1 MKNNNNNNKIK
12 IDFSLKREIFFVV
25 VGAIIGAIVF
35 VIPKTIFEVVMGM
48 PYYLS
53 WIVFGHVIGVY
64 SSAAIIAGI
73 GIHMVTA
80 ISIGVVIGIFL
91 YKTGILNISKPSNG
105 IIYGIFAGTM
115 VFIIFFIPV
124 YQFVL
129 SPETVNTLQELTQD
143 QKELIESELSSEW
156 LTVLVSSLVTHLI
169 FGITVGLVSSLLSIK
184 FGTRYRC
191 PKCDI
196 SFSRIDSYQK
206 HTELIHG
213 TKPIDL
219 KRILILGGGFAGIKI
234 LQQLQKEFQD
244 NIDIDITI
252 VSRDN
257 FFLFTPMLPEVAASA
272 IETRH
277 ILTPIRSF
285 CKRARFYEANIDS
298 INLEAKEVAIRY
310 NIGKKQSNTL
320 NDKIKLLKY
329 DYLVLALGGET
340 NFFGID
346 SASKNAFTIKTI
358 GDALLLRNH
367 VINMLEQADME
378 YENIELQKSLMTFVV
393 VGGGFSGVETVG
405 ELNDFVRDSVKQ
417 YYHNIDTK
425 YIKIILIN
433 SGSRILPEVS
443 DDLSEFTLKKLEKN
457 GVQIILNNR
466 VKEIVQNYVLLNKGG
481 GDRGEGEEEE
491 TISSHTV
498 IWAGGVKP
506 NKVIIGL
513 TCEHDK
519 SGKIITNENLKV
531 NGYKNTFAL
540 GDCAFIV
547 DRNTGKPYPPTAQ
560 HALRAARIVSN
571 NIINEILYAA
581 KKKMKKKKEEL
592 VFNYKTKGIMAL
604 IGKRNGV
611 GIVFGRKIQGFI
623 GWIFWRLYYLGNLP
637 TTERKLR
644 VMLDW
649 FIDLFFKRDITR
661 LKTLTEKAEEK

>member
-1 MKNNNNNNKIK
+1 MKNYNNKIK
-12 IDFSLKREIFFVV
+12 IDFSLKREVFFVV
-25 VGAIIGAIVF
+25 VGAIIGAIIF
-35 VIPKTIFEVVMGM
+35 VIPKTIFDVAMGM

-53 WIVFGHVIGVY
+53 WLVFGHVIGVY
-64 SSAAIIAGI
+64 SSSTVIIAGI

-105 IIYGIFAGTM
+105 IIYGIFAGTV

-129 SPETVNTLQELTQD
+129 TPETVNTLQEFSD
-143 QKELIESELSSEW
+143 DEKELYEYSELLSSEF
-156 LTVLVSSLVTHLI
+156 LTVLISSLITHLI

-191 PKCDI
+191 PICYI
-196 SFSRIDSYQK
+196 SFGRIDSYQK
-206 HTELIHG
+206 HIELVHG

-310 NIGKKQSNTL
+310 NIGKYSNTL
-320 NDKIKLLKY
+320 NDKIKVLKY
-329 DYLVLALGGET
+329 DYLILALGGET
-340 NFFGID
+340 NFFGIE
-346 SASKNAFTIKTI
+346 SASKNAFTMKTI

-378 YENIELQKSLMTFVV
+378 YENIVLQKSFMTFVV

-417 YYHNIDTK
+417 FYHNIDIK
-425 YIKIILIN
+425 YVKVILVN
-433 SGSRILPEVS
+433 SGPRVLPEVS
-443 DDLSEFTLKKLEKN
+443 DDLSEYTLTKLEKN

-466 VKEIVQNYVLLNKGG
+466 VKEIGLDYVLLNT
-481 GDRGEGEEEE
+481 EEK
-491 TISSHTV
+491 IPSYTV
-498 IWAGGVKP
+498 VWAGGVKP
-506 NKVIIGL
+506 SKVIIGL
-513 TCEHDK
+513 NCEHDK

-531 NGYKNTFAL
+531 NGYKSIFAL

-547 DRNTGKPYPPTAQ
+547 DPNSGKPYPPTAQ
-560 HALRAARIVSN
+560 HALREARIVSN
-571 NIINEILYAA
+571 NIINEIYSN
-581 KKKMKKKKEEL
+581 KKKKKEEL
-592 VFNYKTKGIMAL
+592 VFNYKTKGMMAL

-637 TTERKLR
+637 TTEKKFR

>member
-1 MKNNNNNNKIK
+1 MNNYKKVK
-12 IDFSLKREIFFVV
+12 IDFSLKREIFFVI

-64 SSAAIIAGI
+64 SSNVIVAGI
-73 GIHMVTA
+73 GIHMLTA
-80 ISIGVVIGIFL
+80 ISIGVVVGIFL

-105 IIYGIFAGTM
+105 IIYGIFAGTA

-124 YQFVL
+124 YQFVIT
-129 SPETVNTLQELTQD
+129 PQTIDTIHRMTQNEQEA
-143 QKELIESELSSEW
+143 IEYELSSQ
-156 LTVLVSSLVTHLI
+156 LPTVLIGSLVTHLV
-169 FGITVGLVSSLLSIK
+169 FGITVGLVSSSLSIK

-191 PKCDI
+191 AKCDI
-196 SFSRIDSYQK
+196 SFGRIDSYQK
-206 HTELIHG
+206 HAELIHG
-213 TKPIDL
+213 TKPIEL
-219 KRILILGGGFAGIKI
+219 KRIVILGGGFAGIKI

-244 NIDIDITI
+244 NIDVDITI

-277 ILTPIRSF
+277 IITPIRSF
-285 CKRARFYEANIDS
+285 CKRARFFEAYVDS
-298 INLEAKEVAIRY
+298 IDLQKKHVSIRY
-310 NIGKKQSNTL
+310 NIGKQSIPL
-320 NDKIKLLKY
+320 NDRVKVLKY
-329 DYLVLALGGET
+329 DYLVLALGGDT
-340 NFFGID
+340 NFFDIE

-358 GDALLLRNH
+358 GDALLLRDH

-378 YENIELQKSLMTFVV
+378 YENIELQKRLMTFVV
-393 VGGGFSGVETVG
+393 VGGGFSGIETVG

-417 YYHNIDTK
+417 YYHNIDIK

-443 DDLSEFTLKKLEKN
+443 DDLSDFTLNKLEKN
-457 GVQIILNNR
+457 GVQIILNKR
-466 VKEIVQNYVLLNKGG
+466 VKEIDENYALLN
-481 GDRGEGEEEE
+481 DEER
-491 TISSHTV
+491 IWSNTV

-506 NKVIIGL
+506 NNIISSL
-513 TCEHDK
+513 NCEHDR
-519 SGKIITNENLKV
+519 SGKIITNEYLKV
-531 NGYKNTFAL
+531 NGYTSIFAL
-540 GDCAFIV
+540 GDCAFII
-547 DRNTGKPYPPTAQ
+547 DPNTGKPYPPTAQ
-560 HALRAARIVSN
+560 HALRAAKIASN
-571 NIINEILYAA
+571 NIINEIHS
-581 KKKMKKKKEEL
+581 KKNKKKEEL
-592 VFNYKTKGIMAL
+592 VFNYKTKGMMAL

-611 GIVFGRKIQGFI
+611 GLIFGHKIQGFI
-623 GWIFWRLYYLGNLP
+623 GWIFWRLYYWGNLP

-661 LKTLTEKAEEK
+661 IKTRTEHAEN

>member
-1 MKNNNNNNKIK
+1 MKNYNNKIK
-12 IDFSLKREIFFVV
+12 IDFSLKREVFFVV
-25 VGAIIGAIVF
+25 VGAIIGAIIF
-35 VIPKTIFEVVMGM
+35 VIPKTIFDVSMGM
-48 PYYLS
+48 PYYLF

-64 SSAAIIAGI
+64 SSSTVIIAGI
-73 GIHMVTA
+73 GIHIVTA

-105 IIYGIFAGTM
+105 IIYGIFAGTV

-129 SPETVNTLQELTQD
+129 TPETINTLQEFPD
-143 QKELIESELSSEW
+143 DEKELYEYSELLSSEF
-156 LTVLVSSLVTHLI
+156 LSILISSLITHLI
-169 FGITVGLVSSLLSIK
+169 FGITVGLVSSFLSIK

-191 PKCDI
+191 PICHI
-196 SFSRIDSYQK
+196 SFGRIDSYQK
-206 HTELIHG
+206 HIELVHG

-310 NIGKKQSNTL
+310 DIGKHSNTI
-320 NDKIKLLKY
+320 NDKIKVLKY
-329 DYLVLALGGET
+329 DYLILALGGET
-340 NFFGID
+340 NFFGIE
-346 SASKNAFTIKTI
+346 SASKNAFTMKTI

-378 YENIELQKSLMTFVV
+378 YENIVLQKSLMTFVV

-417 YYHNIDTK
+417 FYHNIDIK
-425 YIKIILIN
+425 YVKVILVN
-433 SGSRILPEVS
+433 SGPRVLPEVS
-443 DDLSEFTLKKLEKN
+443 DDLSEYTLNKLEKN

-466 VKEIVQNYVLLNKGG
+466 VKEIGLDYVLLNT
-481 GDRGEGEEEE
+481 EEK
-491 TISSHTV
+491 IPSYTV
-498 IWAGGVKP
+498 VWAGGVKP
-506 NKVIIGL
+506 SKVIIGL
-513 TCEHDK
+513 NCEHDK

-531 NGYKNTFAL
+531 NGYKSIFAL

-547 DRNTGKPYPPTAQ
+547 DPNSGKPYPPTAQ
-560 HALRAARIVSN
+560 HALREAKIVSN
-571 NIINEILYAA
+571 NIINEIYSN
-581 KKKMKKKKEEL
+581 KKKKKEEL
-592 VFNYKTKGIMAL
+592 VFNYKTKGMMAL

-637 TTERKLR
+637 TTEKKFR

>member
-12 IDFSLKREIFFVV
+12 IDFSLKREIFFVI
-25 VGAIIGAIVF
+25 VGAVIGAIVF

-53 WIVFGHVIGVY
+53 WIVFGHVVGVY

-129 SPETVNTLQELTQD
+129 SPETVNTLQEFTD
-143 QKELIESELSSEW
+143 DEKELIESELSSEW

-206 HTELIHG
+206 HIELVHG

-310 NIGKKQSNTL
+310 NIGKKHSNTL
-320 NDKIKLLKY
+320 NNKIKVLKY
-329 DYLVLALGGET
+329 DYIVLALGGET
-340 NFFGID
+340 NFFDIEC
-346 SASKNAFTIKTI
+346 AYKNAFTIKTI

-378 YENIELQKSLMTFVV
+378 YENTELQKSLMTFVV

-443 DDLSEFTLKKLEKN
+443 EDLSEFTLNKLEKN

-466 VKEIVQNYVLLNKGG
+466 VKEIGQNYVLLNKGG
-481 GDRGEGEEEE
+481 GGEEVEE
-491 TISSHTV
+491 KIPSNTV
-498 IWAGGVKP
+498 VWAGGVKP
-506 NKVIIGL
+506 NKVISSL

-547 DRNTGKPYPPTAQ
+547 DPNTGKPYPPTAQ

>member
-1 MKNNNNNNKIK
+1 MKNYDNNKIK

-25 VGAIIGAIVF
+25 VGAVIGAIVF

-53 WIVFGHVIGVY
+53 WIGFGHVIGVY
-64 SSAAIIAGI
+64 SSAAVIAGI

-105 IIYGIFAGTM
+105 IIYGIFAGTA

-124 YQFVL
+124 YQFIL

-143 QKELIESELSSEW
+143 EKELIESELSSEW
-156 LTVLVSSLVTHLI
+156 LTVLVSSLITHLI
-169 FGITVGLVSSLLSIK
+169 FGITVGLISSILSIK

-196 SFSRIDSYQK
+196 SFGRIDSYQK
-206 HTELIHG
+206 HTELVHG
-213 TKPIDL
+213 TKPIEL

-298 INLEAKEVAIRY
+298 INLEAKEVSIRY
-310 NIGKKQSNTL
+310 NIGKHSNSL
-320 NDKIKLLKY
+320 NDKIKVLKY

-340 NFFGID
+340 NFFNIE

-378 YENIELQKSLMTFVV
+378 YENIVLQKSLMTFVV

-417 YYHNIDTK
+417 YYHNIDIK
-425 YIKIILIN
+425 YLKIILIN
-433 SGSRILPEVS
+433 SGSRILSEVS
-443 DDLSEFTLKKLEKN
+443 DDLSEFTLSNLEKN
-457 GVQIILNNR
+457 GIKILLNNR
-466 VKEIVQNYVLLNKGG
+466 VKEIGQNYVLLNKGG
-481 GDRGEGEEEE
+481 GDRGEEE

-547 DRNTGKPYPPTAQ
+547 DPNTGKPYPPTAQ

-571 NIINEILYAA
+571 NIINEIYAT
-581 KKKMKKKKEEL
+581 KKNIKTQEL

>member
-1 MKNNNNNNKIK
+1 MKNYNNKIK
-12 IDFSLKREIFFVV
+12 IDFSLKREVFFVV
-25 VGAIIGAIVF
+25 VGAIIGAIIF
-35 VIPKTIFEVVMGM
+35 VIPKTIFDVAMGM

-53 WIVFGHVIGVY
+53 WLVFGHVIGVY
-64 SSAAIIAGI
+64 SSSTVIIAGI

-105 IIYGIFAGTM
+105 IIYGIFAGTV

-129 SPETVNTLQELTQD
+129 TPETVNTLQEFSD
-143 QKELIESELSSEW
+143 DEKELYEYSELLSSEF
-156 LTVLVSSLVTHLI
+156 LTVLISSLITHLI

-191 PKCDI
+191 PKCHI
-196 SFSRIDSYQK
+196 SFGRIDSYQK
-206 HTELIHG
+206 HIELVHG

-310 NIGKKQSNTL
+310 NIGKYSNTL
-320 NDKIKLLKY
+320 NDKIKVLKY
-329 DYLVLALGGET
+329 DYLILALGGET
-340 NFFGID
+340 NFFGIE
-346 SASKNAFTIKTI
+346 SASKNAFTMKTI

-378 YENIELQKSLMTFVV
+378 YENIVLQKSLMTFVV

-417 YYHNIDTK
+417 FYHNIDIK
-425 YIKIILIN
+425 YVKVILVN
-433 SGSRILPEVS
+433 SGPRVLPEVS
-443 DDLSEFTLKKLEKN
+443 DDLSEYTLNKLEKN

-466 VKEIVQNYVLLNKGG
+466 VKEIGLDYVLLNT
-481 GDRGEGEEEE
+481 EEK
-491 TISSHTV
+491 IPSYTV
-498 IWAGGVKP
+498 VWAGGVKP
-506 NKVIIGL
+506 SKVIIGL
-513 TCEHDK
+513 NCEHDK

-531 NGYKNTFAL
+531 NGYKSIFAL

-547 DRNTGKPYPPTAQ
+547 DPNSGKPYPPTAQ
-560 HALRAARIVSN
+560 HALREARIVSN
-571 NIINEILYAA
+571 NIINEIYSN
-581 KKKMKKKKEEL
+581 KKKKKEEL
-592 VFNYKTKGIMAL
+592 VFNYKTKGMMAL

-637 TTERKLR
+637 TTEKKFR

>member
-1 MKNNNNNNKIK
+1 MKDYNNNKIK

-105 IIYGIFAGTM
+105 IIYGIFAGTA

-129 SPETVNTLQELTQD
+129 TPETVNTLQEFTD
-143 QKELIESELSSEW
+143 DEKELIESELSSEW

-206 HTELIHG
+206 HIELVHG

-466 VKEIVQNYVLLNKGG
+466 VKEIGQNYVLLNKGG
-481 GDRGEGEEEE
+481 GDRGEGEGEEE

-547 DRNTGKPYPPTAQ
+547 NPNTGKPYPPTAQ

-661 LKTLTEKAEEK
+661 LKTMTEKAEEK

>member
-1 MKNNNNNNKIK
+1 MKNYNNKIK
-12 IDFSLKREIFFVV
+12 IDFSLKREVFFVV
-25 VGAIIGAIVF
+25 VGAIIGAIIF
-35 VIPKTIFEVVMGM
+35 VIPKTIFDVSMGM

-53 WIVFGHVIGVY
+53 WLVFGHVIGVY
-64 SSAAIIAGI
+64 SSSTVIIAGI

-105 IIYGIFAGTM
+105 IIYGIFAGTV

-129 SPETVNTLQELTQD
+129 SPETVNTLQEFTYD
-143 QKELIESELSSEW
+143 EKELYEYSQLLSSEF
-156 LTVLVSSLVTHLI
+156 LTVLVSSLITHLI

-191 PKCDI
+191 PICHI
-196 SFSRIDSYQK
+196 SFGRIDSYQK
-206 HTELIHG
+206 HIELVHG

-310 NIGKKQSNTL
+310 NIGKHSNTI
-320 NDKIKLLKY
+320 NDKIKVLKY
-329 DYLVLALGGET
+329 DYLILALGGET
-340 NFFGID
+340 NFFGIE
-346 SASKNAFTIKTI
+346 SASKNAFTMKTI

-378 YENIELQKSLMTFVV
+378 YENIVLQKSLMTFVV

-417 YYHNIDTK
+417 FYHNIDIK
-425 YIKIILIN
+425 YVKVILVN
-433 SGSRILPEVS
+433 SGRRVLPEVS
-443 DDLSEFTLKKLEKN
+443 DDLSEYTLNKLEKN

-466 VKEIVQNYVLLNKGG
+466 VKEIGLDYVLLNT
-481 GDRGEGEEEE
+481 EEK
-491 TISSHTV
+491 IPSYTV
-498 IWAGGVKP
+498 VWAGGVKP
-506 NKVIIGL
+506 SKVIIGL
-513 TCEHDK
+513 NCEHDK

-531 NGYKNTFAL
+531 NGYKSIFAL

-547 DRNTGKPYPPTAQ
+547 DPNSGKPYPPTAQ
-560 HALRAARIVSN
+560 HALREARIVSN
-571 NIINEILYAA
+571 NIINEIYSNT
-581 KKKMKKKKEEL
+581 KKKKEEL
-592 VFNYKTKGIMAL
+592 VFNYKTKGMMAL

-637 TTERKLR
+637 TTEKKFR

>member
-1 MKNNNNNNKIK
+1 MKNYNNKIK
-12 IDFSLKREIFFVV
+12 IDFSLKREVFFVV
-25 VGAIIGAIVF
+25 VGAIIGAIIF
-35 VIPKTIFEVVMGM
+35 VIPKTIFDVSMGM
-48 PYYLS
+48 PYYLF

-64 SSAAIIAGI
+64 SSSTVIIAGI
-73 GIHMVTA
+73 GIHIVTA

-105 IIYGIFAGTM
+105 IIYGIFAGTV

-129 SPETVNTLQELTQD
+129 SPETVNTLQEFTYD
-143 QKELIESELSSEW
+143 EKELYEYSQLLSSEF
-156 LTVLVSSLVTHLI
+156 LTVLVSSLITHLI

-191 PKCDI
+191 PICHI
-196 SFSRIDSYQK
+196 SFGRIDSYQK
-206 HTELIHG
+206 HIELVHG

-310 NIGKKQSNTL
+310 DIGKHSNTI
-320 NDKIKLLKY
+320 NDKIKVLKY
-329 DYLVLALGGET
+329 DYLILALGGET
-340 NFFGID
+340 NFFGIE
-346 SASKNAFTIKTI
+346 SASKNAFTMKTI

-378 YENIELQKSLMTFVV
+378 YENIVLQKSLMTFVV

-417 YYHNIDTK
+417 FYHNIDIK
-425 YIKIILIN
+425 YVKVILVN
-433 SGSRILPEVS
+433 SGRRVLPEVS
-443 DDLSEFTLKKLEKN
+443 DDLSEYTLNKLEKN

-466 VKEIVQNYVLLNKGG
+466 VKEIGLDYVLLNT
-481 GDRGEGEEEE
+481 EEK
-491 TISSHTV
+491 IPSYTV
-498 IWAGGVKP
+498 VWAGGVKP
-506 NKVIIGL
+506 SKVIIGL
-513 TCEHDK
+513 NCEHDK

-531 NGYKNTFAL
+531 NGYKSIFAL

-547 DRNTGKPYPPTAQ
+547 DPNSGKPYPPTAQ
-560 HALRAARIVSN
+560 HALREARIVSN
-571 NIINEILYAA
+571 NIINEIYSNT
-581 KKKMKKKKEEL
+581 KKKKEEL
-592 VFNYKTKGIMAL
+592 VFNYKTKGMMAL

-637 TTERKLR
+637 TTEKKFR

>member
-1 MKNNNNNNKIK
+1 MKNYNNKIK
-12 IDFSLKREIFFVV
+12 IDFSLKREIFFVI

-35 VIPKTIFEVVMGM
+35 VIPKTIFEVIMGM

-64 SSAAIIAGI
+64 SSDAVIIAGI

-105 IIYGIFAGTM
+105 IIYGIFAGTV
-115 VFIIFFIPV
+115 VFIVFFIPV

-129 SPETVNTLQELTQD
+129 SPETVNTLQELTLD
-143 QKELIESELSSEW
+143 EKELIEYSELSSEL
-156 LTVLVSSLVTHLI
+156 LTVLIGSLVTHLI
-169 FGITVGLVSSLLSIK
+169 FGITVGLVSSILSIK

-196 SFSRIDSYQK
+196 SFGRIDSYQK
-206 HTELIHG
+206 HIELIHG

-277 ILTPIRSF
+277 IITPIRSF

-298 INLEAKEVAIRY
+298 INLEAKEVDIRY
-310 NIGKKQSNTL
+310 NIGKNSNTL
-320 NDKIKLLKY
+320 INDKIKVLKY

-340 NFFGID
+340 NFFD
-346 SASKNAFTIKTI
+346 VESAYKNAFTIKTI

-367 VINMLEQADME
+367 IINMLEQADIE
-378 YENIELQKSLMTFVV
+378 YENTELQKSLMTFVV

-405 ELNDFVRDSVKQ
+405 ELNDFVRDSVNQ
-417 YYHNIDTK
+417 FYHNID
-425 YIKIILIN
+425 IKHIKVILVN
-433 SGSRILPEVS
+433 SGPRVLPEVS
-443 DDLSEFTLKKLEKN
+443 DDLSEFTLNKLEKN
-457 GVQIILNNR
+457 GVYVISNNR
-466 VKEIVQNYVLLNKGG
+466 VKEIGLNYVLLNT
-481 GDRGEGEEEE
+481 EEK
-491 TISSHTV
+491 IPSYTV
-498 IWAGGVKP
+498 VWAGGVKP
-506 NKVIIGL
+506 SKVIIGL
-513 TCEHDK
+513 NCKHDK

-531 NGYKNTFAL
+531 NGYKSIFAL
-540 GDCAFIV
+540 GDCAFVV
-547 DRNTGKPYPPTAQ
+547 DPNTGKPYPPTAQ
-560 HALRAARIVSN
+560 HALREATIVSN
-571 NIINEILYAA
+571 NLINEIYAI
-581 KKKMKKKKEEL
+581 KKKKKKEEL
-592 VFNYKTKGIMAL
+592 VFKYKTKGMMAL

-611 GIVFGRKIQGFI
+611 GIVFGRKIHGFI

-649 FIDLFFKRDITR
+649 FIDFFFKRDITR

>member
-1 MKNNNNNNKIK
+1 MNNYNKVK
-12 IDFSLKREIFFVV
+12 IDFSLKREIFFVI
-25 VGAIIGAIVF
+25 VGAIVGAIVF
-35 VIPKTIFEVVMGM
+35 VIPKAIFEVVMGM

-64 SSAAIIAGI
+64 SSNVIVAGI
-73 GIHMVTA
+73 GIHMLTA
-80 ISIGVVIGIFL
+80 ISIGVVVGIFL

-105 IIYGIFAGTM
+105 IIYGIFAGTT

-124 YQFVL
+124 YQFVIT
-129 SPETVNTLQELTQD
+129 PQTINTIHKMTQNEQE
-143 QKELIESELSSEW
+143 EIEYELSSQ
-156 LTVLVSSLVTHLI
+156 LPTVLIGSLVTHLI
-169 FGITVGLVSSLLSIK
+169 FGITVGLVSSSLSIK

-191 PKCDI
+191 AKCDI
-196 SFSRIDSYQK
+196 SFGRIDSYQK
-206 HTELIHG
+206 HAELIHG
-213 TKPIDL
+213 TKPIEL
-219 KRILILGGGFAGIKI
+219 KRIVILGGGFAGIKI

-244 NIDIDITI
+244 NIDVDITI

-277 ILTPIRSF
+277 IITPIRSF
-285 CKRARFYEANIDS
+285 CKRARFFEAYVDS
-298 INLEAKEVAIRY
+298 INLQKKQVSIRY
-310 NIGKKQSNTL
+310 NIGKQSIPL
-320 NDKIKLLKY
+320 NDRVKVLKY

-340 NFFGID
+340 NFFDIE

-358 GDALLLRNH
+358 GDALLLRDH

-378 YENIELQKSLMTFVV
+378 YENIELQKRLMTFVV
-393 VGGGFSGVETVG
+393 VGGGFSGIETVG

-417 YYHNIDTK
+417 YYHNIDIK

-443 DDLSEFTLKKLEKN
+443 DDLSEFTLNKLEKN
-457 GVQIILNNR
+457 GVQIILNKR
-466 VKEIVQNYVLLNKGG
+466 VKEIDENYVLLN
-481 GDRGEGEEEE
+481 DEER
-491 TISSHTV
+491 IWSNTV

-506 NKVIIGL
+506 NIIISSL
-513 TCEHDK
+513 NCEHDK

-531 NGYKNTFAL
+531 NGYTSIFAL
-540 GDCAFIV
+540 GDCAFII
-547 DRNTGKPYPPTAQ
+547 DPNTGKPYPPTAQ
-560 HALRAARIVSN
+560 HALRAAKIASN
-571 NIINEILYAA
+571 NIINEIYS
-581 KKKMKKKKEEL
+581 KKNKKKEEL
-592 VFNYKTKGIMAL
+592 VFNYKTKGMMAL

-611 GIVFGRKIQGFI
+611 GLVFGHKIQGYI
-623 GWIFWRLYYLGNLP
+623 GWLFWRLYYWGNLP

-661 LKTLTEKAEEK
+661 IKTRTEHTEK

>member
-1 MKNNNNNNKIK
+1 MKNHNNNKIK

-25 VGAIIGAIVF
+25 IGAIIGAIVF

-64 SSAAIIAGI
+64 SSDVVIIAGI

-105 IIYGIFAGTM
+105 IIYGIFAGTV
-115 VFIIFFIPV
+115 VFIVFFIPV

-129 SPETVNTLQELTQD
+129 SPKTVSTLQELTTD
-143 QKELIESELSSEW
+143 DERELIESELSSEF
-156 LTVLVSSLVTHLI
+156 LTVLIGSLVTHLI

-196 SFSRIDSYQK
+196 SFGRIDSYQK

-277 ILTPIRSF
+277 ITTPIRSF

-310 NIGKKQSNTL
+310 NIGKKHSNTL
-320 NDKIKLLKY
+320 NDKIKVLKY

-340 NFFGID
+340 NFFGIET
-346 SASKNAFTIKTI
+346 AYKNAFTIKTI

-417 YYHNIDTK
+417 FYHNIDIRYVK
-425 YIKIILIN
+425 VILVN
-433 SGSRILPEVS
+433 SGPRVLPEVS
-443 DDLSEFTLKKLEKN
+443 EELSEFTLNKLGKN
-457 GVQIILNNR
+457 GVHVILNNR
-466 VKEIVQNYVLLNKGG
+466 VNEIGSNYVLLDK
-481 GDRGEGEEEE
+481 GEEEK
-491 TISSHTV
+491 IPSNTV
-498 IWAGGVKP
+498 VWAGGVKP
-506 NKVIIGL
+506 SKVIIGL
-513 TCEHDK
+513 NCEHDK

-531 NGYKNTFAL
+531 NGHKNIFAL
-540 GDCAFIV
+540 GDCAFVV
-547 DRNTGKPYPPTAQ
+547 DPATGKPYPPTAQ
-560 HALRAARIVSN
+560 HALREARVVSN
-571 NIINEILYAA
+571 NIINEIYATT

-592 VFNYKTKGIMAL
+592 IFNYKTKGIMAL

>member
-1 MKNNNNNNKIK
+1 MKNYNNNKIK

-105 IIYGIFAGTM
+105 IIYGIFAGTA

-129 SPETVNTLQELTQD
+129 SPETVNTLQELTD
-143 QKELIESELSSEW
+143 DEKELIESELSSEF
-156 LTVLVSSLVTHLI
+156 LTVLVSSLITHLI

-196 SFSRIDSYQK
+196 SFGRIDSYQK
-206 HTELIHG
+206 HTELVHG

-244 NIDIDITI
+244 NIDIDITV

-298 INLEAKEVAIRY
+298 INLKEKEAVIRY
-310 NIGKKQSNTL
+310 NIGKTHSYNSI
-320 NDKIKLLKY
+320 NDKIKVLQY

-340 NFFGID
+340 NFFD
-346 SASKNAFTIKTI
+346 MESASKNAFTIKTI

-378 YENIELQKSLMTFVV
+378 YENTELQKSLMTFVV

-405 ELNDFVRDSVKQ
+405 ELNDFVRDSVKEF
-417 YYHNIDTK
+417 YHNIDIENVK
-425 YIKIILIN
+425 VILIN
-433 SGSRILPEVS
+433 SGPRVLPEVS
-443 DDLSEFTLKKLEKN
+443 EELSEFTLNKLQEN
-457 GVQIILNNR
+457 GIQVVLNNR
-466 VKEIVQNYVLLNKGG
+466 VKEVGLNYVLLNKGG
-481 GDRGEGEEEE
+481 EEEE
-491 TISSHTV
+491 KIPSHTV

-506 NKVIIGL
+506 SKVIIGL
-513 TCEHDK
+513 NCEHDK
-519 SGKIITNENLKV
+519 SGKVITNENLKV
-531 NGYKNTFAL
+531 NGYKNIFAL
-540 GDCAFIV
+540 GDCAFV
-547 DRNTGKPYPPTAQ
+547 MDHDTGKPYPPTAQ
-560 HALRAARIVSN
+560 HALREATIVSN
-571 NIINEILYAA
+571 NIINEIYSIT
-581 KKKMKKKKEEL
+581 KKKMKKKEEKEL

-611 GIVFGRKIQGFI
+611 GIVFGHKIQGFI

-637 TTERKLR
+637 TTERKIR

-661 LKTLTEKAEEK
+661 LKTLTEKAEEEK